1 MLTFRHDFT
10 LYTTQTVWG
19 GFADKSEKRAGGGD
33 WGFLIVTL
41 WAPKRRGPLGS
52 AYTKTF

>member
-52 AYTKTF
+52 TYTKTF